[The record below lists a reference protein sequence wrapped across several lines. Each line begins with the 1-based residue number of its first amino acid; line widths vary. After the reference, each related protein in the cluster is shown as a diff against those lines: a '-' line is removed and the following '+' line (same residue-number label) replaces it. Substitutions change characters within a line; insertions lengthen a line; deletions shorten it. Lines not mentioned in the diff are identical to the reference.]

1 MDKQNGVYIQT
12 LKDYSAIKRN
22 KILIYA
28 TTYMNLKN
36 IMLSEQKAD
45 TEDHILY
52 NCVYM
57 KYSEKINLQG
67 QKAVQ

>member
-57 KYSEKINLQG
+57 KYSEKVNL
-67 QKAVQ
+67 

>member
-1 MDKQNGVYIQT
+1 
-12 LKDYSAIKRN
+12 
-22 KILIYA
+22 
-28 TTYMNLKN
+28 MNLKN

-57 KYSEKINLQG
+57 KYSEKVNL
-67 QKAVQ
+67 